1 MHMLSL
7 NLKSQNGSKNKSS
20 YLQKQFLQKMHC
32 DLMIV
37 RYGLGRC
44 TRFMVAQDTFGYYPN
59 QCGKIFLFL
68 VHNFFLGPMIC
79 I

>member
-44 TRFMVAQDTFGYYPN
+44 TLGLWWRRTLLGIIQTSVEKYFYSLSI
-59 QCGKIFLFL
+59 IFFWA
-68 VHNFFLGPMIC
+68 P
-79 I
+79 